1 MEEFNQ
7 NSSAKAE
14 NGPWYQQFY
23 HDFMHNRSGDVSYS
37 NCRTGNITIAE
48 EEKVVTF
55 NNSGRKVF
63 SRLTKRVTKVSSTME
78 RLRVIP
84 ARGKLCVEGLGHNY
98 LGSSRCDIT
107 IVLNHA
113 LPPLFI
119 ASQSTYFV
127 CGPNAYLW
135 LPRGWSGSYLAF
147 LLPPTYVAPPAYHL
161 QYHRKRRSM
170 PWLRTGR
177 SINVVDQTDTTLQQ
191 YIDFNMG
198 FFSYVGAALNSRSI
212 RRLSRIIE
220 AVVNETTVALGN
232 ITAELQAT
240 RLVTL
245 HNCMFL
251 DVILADRGGACRALG
266 SSCCVYIPD
275 NAPTAYQ
282 AIEKLHKIAAEV
294 HQETGT

>member
-107 IVLNHA
+107 IVLNLHSS
-113 LPPLFI
+113 L
-119 ASQSTYFV
+119 
-127 CGPNAYLW
+127 
-135 LPRGWSGSYLAF
+135 LPRVPILFVGQMLTFAYPGAGPDLIWPF
-147 LLPPTYVAPPAYHL
+147 CCHPP
-161 QYHRKRRSM
+161 M
-170 PWLRTGR
+170 
-177 SINVVDQTDTTLQQ
+177 
-191 YIDFNMG
+191 
-198 FFSYVGAALNSRSI
+198 
-212 RRLSRIIE
+212 
-220 AVVNETTVALGN
+220 
-232 ITAELQAT
+232 
-240 RLVTL
+240 
-245 HNCMFL
+245 
-251 DVILADRGGACRALG
+251 
-266 SSCCVYIPD
+266 
-275 NAPTAYQ
+275 
-282 AIEKLHKIAAEV
+282 
-294 HQETGT
+294 